1 MKTITIEKGKVT
13 FYSSLSADTLVVNGV
28 LKVNGTLKVRRL
40 LGRGIVD
47 ARRLETDTVNLRT
60 GFIREVE
67 IGSGAFGE
75 FYATTCKAKGTLCA
89 KNFVQA
95 LEVSAKRLVVSYS
108 NIGSCTAQ
116 EVVSLRRYLPNK
128 LLSGLKRLLTAP
140 FRRLAKL
147 GRKKTAAKKQPVSF
161 PKAVAPNSDP
171 DNELVPAILEA
182 LREKGYSVSLIQE
195 EAQAQENLRQ
205 KLGEVTARGQGLR
218 SQLNDLTAL
227 EKQAQETYKQFRKE
241 DMEKTAALLEQLRAR
256 KAEMEQE
263 LREHGEALSALN
275 SQIQAINASLTYG
288 NLDDE
293 EMQRFS
299 ELHTRKQ
306 EAEEELAALEKIAAR
321 PAPNLDAH
329 EKEADELIRQKKLL
343 MSAAVNYLAARNELS
358 FASLSMPQVKISL
371 CDLVKTTGELKS
383 AFHFQFNGRDYRR
396 LSHSEKLRAGLE
408 VSQLMKRLT
417 GRCYPVFIDDV
428 ESITAL
434 PKLPDQ
440 ILLAR
445 VVPNAPLSVVT
456 PGQLAPV
463 PLKKAS

>member
-47 ARRLETDTVNLRT
+47 ARRLEADTVNLRT

-116 EVVSLRRYLPNK
+116 EVVGLRRYLPNK

-182 LREKGYSVSLIQE
+182 LREKGYTLSRIQE
-195 EAQAQENLRQ
+195 EAQAVQ
-205 KLGEVTARGQGLR
+205 
-218 SQLNDLTAL
+218 
-227 EKQAQETYKQFRKE
+227 
-241 DMEKTAALLEQLRAR
+241 
-256 KAEMEQE
+256 
-263 LREHGEALSALN
+263 
-275 SQIQAINASLTYG
+275 
-288 NLDDE
+288 
-293 EMQRFS
+293 
-299 ELHTRKQ
+299 
-306 EAEEELAALEKIAAR
+306 ELAA
-321 PAPNLDAH
+321 
-329 EKEADELIRQKKLL
+329 
-343 MSAAVNYLAARNELS
+343 
-358 FASLSMPQVKISL
+358 
-371 CDLVKTTGELKS
+371 
-383 AFHFQFNGRDYRR
+383 
-396 LSHSEKLRAGLE
+396 
-408 VSQLMKRLT
+408 
-417 GRCYPVFIDDV
+417 
-428 ESITAL
+428 
-434 PKLPDQ
+434 
-440 ILLAR
+440 
-445 VVPNAPLSVVT
+445 
-456 PGQLAPV
+456 
-463 PLKKAS
+463 